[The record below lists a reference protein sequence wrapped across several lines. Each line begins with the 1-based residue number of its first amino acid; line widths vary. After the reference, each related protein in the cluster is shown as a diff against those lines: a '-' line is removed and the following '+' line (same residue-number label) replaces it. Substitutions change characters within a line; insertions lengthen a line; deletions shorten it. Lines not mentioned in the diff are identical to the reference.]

1 MNGEP
6 HGTFTGGY
14 SKGSESM
21 ESGLGNHDQD
31 GVWPGG
37 QAKMRK
43 NYADL

>member
-21 ESGLGNHDQD
+21 ESGLWRTGKDEEKLCRSMNTNVSRV
-31 GVWPGG
+31 G
-37 QAKMRK
+37 R
-43 NYADL
+43 